1 MDYSINFWTEGV
13 FSTALGIFGIA
24 GIQQLITEMDNS

>member
-24 GIQQLITEMDNS
+24 GTAADYRDG